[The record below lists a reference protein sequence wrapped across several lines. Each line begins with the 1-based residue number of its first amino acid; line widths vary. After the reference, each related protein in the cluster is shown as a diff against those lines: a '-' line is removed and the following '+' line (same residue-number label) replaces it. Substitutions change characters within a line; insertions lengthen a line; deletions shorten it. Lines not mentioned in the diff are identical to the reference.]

1 MMRNKTLYEHQGIDK
16 TLLWIFSIVGGAA
29 LANLYY
35 CQALLNLI
43 SLDFGANE
51 FTTNLVALFTQ
62 IGYTLGLVFVIPLAD
77 LFNRK
82 KLLLGILFILMSA
95 LVFMGISPNIHYAIA
110 MSLIVGMCSV
120 VPQLFIP
127 ITAQYSDRASS
138 AQNVS
143 IVLSG
148 ALTGIV
154 AARVIGGL
162 VGECL
167 GWRAIFHIAAVLM
180 FLSIAVLYKRLPDMP
195 VKSAGNYAG
204 LLKSLYLL
212 VRQYPVLRVASFRA
226 ACSFASF
233 LAMWSCLAFK
243 MVQPPFVADNTTI
256 GLLGLSGI
264 AGTVTTP
271 IVGKYMKKF
280 SCKSLTSFGCFTLL
294 ASWFS
299 AYVGQNNYAGIIA
312 GILLVNVGM
321 SCVQICNQAY
331 LLSMFPQ
338 TANRV
343 NTVFVTSCFAGGSIG
358 TLLAG
363 TAWSFSGWT
372 GVVIVGTALTLCA
385 MTVNLCAKE

>member
-16 TLLWIFSIVGGAA
+16 ALLWIFSIVGGAA

-51 FTTNLVALFTQ
+51 FTTNLVALSTQ
-62 IGYTLGLVFVIPLAD
+62 IGYTLGLVFIIPLAD
-77 LFNRK
+77 LFNRR
-82 KLLLGILFILMSA
+82 KLLLGILLILMSA
-95 LVFMGISPNIHYAIA
+95 LVFMGISKNIYHAIA
-110 MSLIVGMCSV
+110 MSLFIGICSV

-127 ITAQYSDRASS
+127 ITAQYSEKANSVK
-138 AQNVS
+138 NVS

-162 VGECL
+162 VGEYL
-167 GWRAIFHIAAVLM
+167 GWRTIFYIAAMLM
-180 FLSIAVLYKRLPDMP
+180 LLSIVVLYKRLPNMP
-195 VKSAGNYAG
+195 VKSTRNYAG
-204 LLKSLYLL
+204 LLKSLYIL
-212 VRQYPVLRVASFRA
+212 VRQYPVLRVSSFRA

-243 MVQPPFVADNTTI
+243 MAQHPFIANNTVI

-271 IVGKYMKKF
+271 IVGKYMKRF
-280 SCKSLTSFGCFTLL
+280 SCKSLTSFGCFILL
-294 ASWFS
+294 ASWLA
-299 AYVGQNNYAGIIA
+299 AYIEQNSYVGIIA
-312 GILLVNVGM
+312 GVLLINVGM

-331 LLSMFPQ
+331 VLSIFPQ
-338 TANRV
+338 IANRV

-363 TAWSFSGWT
+363 TAWSFLGWV
-372 GVVIVGTALTLCA
+372 GVVLVGTVLALCA
-385 MTVNLCAKE
+385 LAVNLCAKK